1 MIQKGSQWAGAAR
14 TGALS
19 GQSCTC
25 MKTTTQSGQ
34 AWRGYE
40 RALEHDIVLIM
51 DYYKFFGIVRQ
62 IMLKFIR
69 TIQQNKI
76 NRKIDLDGS
85 NMIIVGNN
93 GAGKTSFLLAIKDFL
108 TKIVG
113 EQQLLTNS
121 DLHKYISDN
130 KNALMHYPAE
140 STNYINT
147 QNAIDYYNEILEQR
161 ETLNIDFCSNA
172 TLINEIKKGKFVFR
186 FFDAYRRYSSN
197 SSGLLSSVDELYEQF
212 EKSPISNDVSNYFQ
226 RYLVSMSNYAL
237 IERGAGELDEYERV
251 TKIILKMEHDLQNLF
266 DDASIKL
273 VFNRKKLTMEIAQGE
288 KPSFVLENLP
298 SGFASILAVYAEL
311 IMLAE
316 LSRTER
322 ANIRGVVLIDEIDAH
337 LHVSVQKR
345 VLEFF
350 STSFPNIQFIISTHS
365 PFVIQSVSNAII
377 YNLSNEESLEN
388 LSVYSYTSIVK
399 GLLGETS
406 NSANLEDVL
415 TELDSLS
422 KSSNFGERYSELLS
436 KLEDNYDVLDAKA
449 RAVVMSAKSRFVDWE
464 EGIDNV

>member
-1 MIQKGSQWAGAAR
+1 
-14 TGALS
+14 
-19 GQSCTC
+19 
-25 MKTTTQSGQ
+25 
-34 AWRGYE
+34 
-40 RALEHDIVLIM
+40 
-51 DYYKFFGIVRQ
+51 
-62 IMLKFIR
+62 
-69 TIQQNKI
+69 
-76 NRKIDLDGS
+76 
-85 NMIIVGNN
+85 
-93 GAGKTSFLLAIKDFL
+93 
-108 TKIVG
+108 
-113 EQQLLTNS
+113 
-121 DLHKYISDN
+121 
-130 KNALMHYPAE
+130 
-140 STNYINT
+140 
-147 QNAIDYYNEILEQR
+147 
-161 ETLNIDFCSNA
+161 
-172 TLINEIKKGKFVFR
+172 
-186 FFDAYRRYSSN
+186 
-197 SSGLLSSVDELYEQF
+197 
-212 EKSPISNDVSNYFQ
+212 
-226 RYLVSMSNYAL
+226 MSNYAL

>member
-1 MIQKGSQWAGAAR
+1 MPKYIK
-14 TGALS
+14 
-19 GQSCTC
+19 
-25 MKTTTQSGQ
+25 
-34 AWRGYE
+34 
-40 RALEHDIVLIM
+40 
-51 DYYKFFGIVRQ
+51 
-62 IMLKFIR
+62 

-76 NRKIDLDGS
+76 NRKVDLDG
-85 NMIIVGNN
+85 NNLIIVGNN
-93 GAGKTSFLLAIKDFL
+93 GAGKTSFLLAIRDFL
-108 TKIVG
+108 IKIVN

-130 KNALMHYPAE
+130 KDSLVHYPAE

-147 QNAIDYYNEILEQR
+147 QNAIDYYCEILEQR
-161 ETLNIDFCSNA
+161 EVINIDFFSNA
-172 TLINEIKKGKFVFR
+172 ALINEIKKGKFVFR

-197 SSGLLSSVDELYEQF
+197 SSGLLSSVDDLYEQF
-212 EKSPISNDVSNYFQ
+212 ENSPISNDVSNYFQ

-251 TKIILKMEHDLQNLF
+251 AKIILKMEHDLQNLF
-266 DDASIKL
+266 DDTSIKL
-273 VFNRKKLTMEIAQGE
+273 IFNRKKLTMEIAQGQ

-322 ANIRGVVLIDEIDAH
+322 ADIRGVVLIDEIDAH

-345 VLEFF
+345 VLDFF

-406 NSANLEDVL
+406 NSADLEGML

-422 KSSNFGERYSELLS
+422 KSSNFGGRYSELLS
-436 KLEDNYDVLDAKA
+436 KLEDNYDFLDARA